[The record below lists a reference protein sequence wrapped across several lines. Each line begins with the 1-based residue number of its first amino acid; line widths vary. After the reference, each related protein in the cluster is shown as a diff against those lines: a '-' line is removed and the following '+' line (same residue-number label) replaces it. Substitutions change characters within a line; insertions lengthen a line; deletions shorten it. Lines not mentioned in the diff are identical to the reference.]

1 MHLFTLAELGF
12 HCFVGFFLVEASGD
26 PCLVWACRLLIAVKS
41 LVVEHRL

>member
-1 MHLFTLAELGF
+1 MYLFTLAELGF

-26 PCLVWACRLLIAVKS
+26 HSLVWVCRLLIAGTS